1 MTAAKLLPNLLL
13 ETGELAG
20 YKFCDHDLDT
30 QELFVSREAFRR
42 TTTSKI
48 QKLQSLNWNKQG
60 KWGLEWVDIRYIK
73 LYCQFHSTFAFCC
86 SIFFLTFFSLSSLV
100 QEMCLLHMLSIV
112 IFDRR
117 GTISTNWQQLQKMEP
132 KRPKKGKESSRTWT
146 TSKKKWIWCEINI

>member
-20 YKFCDHDLDT
+20 YKFCEPDLDT

-60 KWGLEWVDIRYIK
+60 KWGLE
-73 LYCQFHSTFAFCC
+73 
-86 SIFFLTFFSLSSLV
+86 
-100 QEMCLLHMLSIV
+100 
-112 IFDRR
+112 
-117 GTISTNWQQLQKMEP
+117 
-132 KRPKKGKESSRTWT
+132 
-146 TSKKKWIWCEINI
+146 